1 MNKQPIMKF
10 SLLVISC
17 CCMAMP
23 LLAQDT
29 SKRKS
34 IDITSTFKPVLR
46 EASKINFNA
55 APPVAD
61 TSKPRLN
68 YNIPAQNLFFSY
80 QPAELKPVA
89 LQMDSLTAWQYSN
102 FIKLGIGNVHQPYVK
117 AGFSFGDGQKTF
129 FNIFADHYTSKGSL
143 DFQKNSLTSVGA
155 AGTFKTVNNHEINA
169 RVGFSSDDYY
179 LYGYRPKE
187 LPFTKKDLR
196 QRFQT
201 IEGRVDFRNTVPT
214 EFGLTYHPNLKM
226 SVFGDNH
233 TPKGSETNTVLNLP
247 LQKTFGDQFGFNL
260 GATADLTRYERKGS
274 NTVTAL
280 KQSNNL
286 YMVNA
291 AVLYK
296 TPNVY
301 IHGGV
306 IPSWDQRDF
315 HMLPNIMADVTTQDK
330 ALTLQLGWIGYYQ
343 KGSYQRFAGINPWL
357 AQPDSMKNTRILERY
372 AGLKGSVGNH
382 FSYSTKL
389 GLLTYRNTPLFVND
403 EVDGKTFLIRNEPK
417 MNVLQ
422 LHSEV
427 AYNIGEEFGAMA
439 GFTFNSFNKLQ
450 NEKKAWGMIPIELNA
465 GLHWRII
472 KDLMLRSE
480 LWVWDGARYRGA
492 NGDAYKGE
500 TGFDLNAGAEFRITK
515 NFNLWVQMNNILN
528 NKYERWHQYEVF
540 GFNILGGITYSFNTQ
555 KR

>member
-1 MNKQPIMKF
+1 MKIF
-10 SLLVISC
+10 LLAISC
-17 CCMAMP
+17 CGAAMP
-23 LLAQDT
+23 LFAQDT
-29 SKRKS
+29 TKRKT

-61 TSKPRLN
+61 TSKPKLN
-68 YNIPAQNLFFSY
+68 YNIPVQNLFFTY

-117 AGFSFGDGQKTF
+117 AGFSFGDGKNTF

-155 AGTFKTVNNHEINA
+155 AGTYKMANDHEING
-169 RVGFSSDDYY
+169 RLGFSSDDYY
-179 LYGYRPKE
+179 LYGFRPKE
-187 LPFTKKDLR
+187 LIFEKKDLR

-214 EFGLTYHPNLKM
+214 EYGLTYHPNLKV
-226 SVFGDNH
+226 SAFSDKHSN
-233 TPKGSETNTVLNLP
+233 KGKETNTVLNLP
-247 LQKTFGDQFGFNL
+247 LEKTFGDEFAFNL
-260 GATADLTRYERKGS
+260 GATADLTRYEREGDANGK
-274 NTVTAL
+274 TQLT
-280 KQSNNL
+280 QSNNL
-286 YMVNA
+286 YLVSA

-296 TPNVY
+296 TPGLY
-301 IHGGV
+301 IHGGL
-306 IPSWDQRDF
+306 IPSWDRKEF
-315 HMLPNIMADVTTQDK
+315 HMLPNIMADITTPDK

-357 AQPDSMKNTRILERY
+357 AQPDSMFNTRILERY

-382 FSYSTKL
+382 FSYSAKL

-403 EVDGKTFLIRNEPK
+403 EVDGKTFLIRYEPK
-417 MNVLQ
+417 MNVIQ

-439 GFTFNSFNKLQ
+439 GFNFNSFNKLE

-465 GLHWRII
+465 GLHWRVI
-472 KDLMLRSE
+472 KDLTLRSE
-480 LWVWDGARYRGA
+480 LWVWDGARYRGT

-540 GFNILGGITYSFNTQ
+540 GFNILGGITYSFNT
-555 KR
+555 K